1 MKSRKL
7 VAVAAT
13 FAILSGVLAGCS
25 SDSEETAAP
34 FEDTAWSGTQSP
46 SPSVP
51 SNEPTSPTGGLLP
64 AAVGQSQGTQAGASP
79 DVIVGVD
86 SNGLPQYQWNG
97 ITIEQTPAGRPVIRL
112 TPRIMPKEVEQRTL
126 IAAPIETPA
135 VANSSDLL
143 VVNFETVK
151 LSNGKPISSSWANDK
166 TTTFSLDSVAPGWT
180 AGMLGMKVG
189 ERRLLVIPGELT
201 LGRKGTGLPEVEKED
216 AIVAVVD
223 LVASIPSTTEV
234 NNNTVPAPTPSPS
247 ASTPLPN
254 NAVTPRPNSTATAPA
269 PSPSAS
275 STATA
280 PAFQP
285 LPLSMFGLH
294 IPWAQQSNVPTG
306 TPGEYTRWDGQW
318 PDVDFGTLRLWDTR
332 TTWAALEPTKGNYV
346 WNQLDG
352 ELAQATQ
359 NGINDITL
367 VVAGTPAWAAKGEAP
382 ESALWIGPNSAAPPA
397 SNNDW
402 IDFLTALATRY
413 KGKIDYYQIGNEPN
427 SPKFWAGTPEE
438 LASLVT
444 LAKNTIK
451 KIDPKAKII
460 APPIA
465 LSEKVK
471 AGAGDKWWAGLKK
484 ANWPVDAVAFN
495 IYPNVK
501 GGVEYFAD
509 QTILVK
515 KNLAKQGWNGELWVT
530 EMSYVDRTGKVPA
543 AQTQRELVARSYW
556 AARDLG
562 ITKLYWYMWAPAE
575 GSGTDW
581 WMLYLQ
587 SGSAGALGYQD
598 AYDAGR
604 DTENTAED

>member
-1 MKSRKL
+1 M
-7 VAVAAT
+7 AAT
-13 FAILSGVLAGCS
+13 ITILSIALSGCS
-25 SDSEETAAP
+25 SNTEDAAP
-34 FEDTAWSGTQSP
+34 AFEDTAWAGEQSP
-46 SPSVP
+46 SPLLP
-51 SNEPTSPTGGLLP
+51 SAEATSPTGGLLP
-64 AAVGQSQGTQAGASP
+64 APVGQASETQAGTSP
-79 DVIVGVD
+79 DVTVGVD
-86 SNGLPQYQWNG
+86 PNGLPQYQWNG

-126 IAAPIETPA
+126 IAAPIETPTIT
-135 VANSSDLL
+135 NSSDLL

-166 TTTFSLDSVAPGWT
+166 TTTFSLETVAPGWT

-201 LGRKGTGLPEVEKED
+201 LGRKGSGLPEVPKED

-223 LVASIPSTTEV
+223 LVASIPSATNI
-234 NNNTVPAPTPSPS
+234 NNSAVPAPTPSPS
-247 ASTPLPN
+247 VATQLPS
-254 NAVTPRPNSTATAPA
+254 NAATPRPNSTATAPA
-269 PSPSAS
+269 PAPSPSV
-275 STATA
+275 TATA

-294 IPWAQQSNVPTG
+294 VPWAQQSNIPTG

-318 PDVDFGTLRLWDTR
+318 PDVSFGTLRLWDTR
-332 TTWAALEPTKGNYV
+332 TTWAALEPTKDNYV

-352 ELAQATQ
+352 EIAQATQ
-359 NGINDITL
+359 NGIDDITL
-367 VVAGTPAWAAKGEAP
+367 VVAGTPAWAARGEAP
-382 ESALWIGPNSAAPPA
+382 ESALWIGPNSASPPA
-397 SNNDW
+397 DNNDW

-413 KGKIDYYQIGNEPN
+413 KGKIDAYQIGNEPN

-438 LASLVT
+438 LLNLVT
-444 LAKNTIK
+444 IANSTIK
-451 KIDPKAKII
+451 KIDPKAKVVG
-460 APPIA
+460 PPIA
-465 LSEKVK
+465 FSEKVK
-471 AGAGDKWWAGLKK
+471 ASAGDKWWVAFKK

-495 IYPNVK
+495 IYPSAK
-501 GGVEYFAD
+501 DGVEYFAD
-509 QTILVK
+509 QTLLIK
-515 KNLAKQGWNGELWVT
+515 KNLAKQGWTGALWVT
-530 EMSYVDRTGKVPA
+530 EMSYVDRTGKTPS

-562 ITKLYWYMWAPAE
+562 ISKLYWYMWAPAE

-604 DTENTAED
+604 DNGASTEG